1 MITASDTQDLQ
12 MSSVSVNPQSAIRNP
27 KLEGF
32 SVEWDP
38 RFIEEAVLRTIEA
51 RRVQGFRGER
61 NRLYEIQ
68 DPEERDAAFQEF
80 HAAWF
85 ERLNLGA
92 VIWQELQEQ
101 PLILANTRAC
111 IVAQARASRDDGAE
125 LFVSPAGEGV
135 GEAERRSVAIRLD
148 PQRLLDPERL
158 LAFLRHELF
167 HIADMLDPAFG
178 YEPRLPRAELGPAHE
193 RLLQDRYRVLWDT
206 YIDGRLV
213 RRNWASPSVRDRRLH
228 EFTKT
233 FPVLGERLEEAFARF
248 FDATSVIHA
257 DLVSFASNPLAF
269 LTSFS
274 NPHFS
279 NSTFDIRHSKLS
291 ADARPQSGER
301 CPLCGFPTHA
311 FEPDPVQL
319 PSEVLDRI
327 RLDFPD
333 WNPARGLCQQCS
345 DLYQS
350 RSASPILVR

>member
-1 MITASDTQDLQ
+1 MNTATRSTFPN
-12 MSSVSVNPQSAIRNP
+12 SKFAIRNS
-27 KLEGF
+27 KSDGF
-32 SVEWDP
+32 CVEWDP

-68 DPEERDAAFQEF
+68 DPEQRDAAFQEF

-158 LAFLRHELF
+158 RVFLRHELV

-233 FPVLGERLEEAFARF
+233 FPMLGERAGEAFPRF
-248 FDATSVIHA
+248 FDAATLTHA
-257 DLVSFASNPLAF
+257 DLVSFATNPASQISNFEFRISNLPTDPQPLTPG
-269 LTSFS
+269 L
-274 NPHFS
+274 
-279 NSTFDIRHSKLS
+279 
-291 ADARPQSGER
+291 RPPLHAGER

-311 FEPDPVQL
+311 FVPDPDQL
-319 PSEVLDRI
+319 SSEVLNRI

-350 RSASPILVR
+350 RPTSPILVR